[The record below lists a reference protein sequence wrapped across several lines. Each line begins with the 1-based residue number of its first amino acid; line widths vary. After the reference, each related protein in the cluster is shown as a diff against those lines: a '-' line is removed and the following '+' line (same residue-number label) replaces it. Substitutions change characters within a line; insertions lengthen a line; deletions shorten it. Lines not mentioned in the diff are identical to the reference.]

1 MPLVSVIIP
10 TRNRAAL
17 LRHAIESVLAVGQAH
32 RERFELDVMV
42 IDDGSTDETAEV
54 VAAYPV
60 RFLHTEEA
68 HGASAGRNVGLA
80 AARGDYIAFLDDDDL
95 WLPSN
100 VVSQLDLFAAHPEYG
115 LVFGQAQRTEADL
128 TPYGDPAPEGPATSG
143 RIFERLLE
151 FWPQIGTCL
160 VRAEAARVVGP
171 FDLELIADQD
181 WDWLLRI
188 AKSYEV
194 GWIEEPVILFRQR
207 ARSDVALTRK
217 RLPFMVR
224 VFRKNTGDLP
234 LAQRAR
240 LERILIRHR
249 GWYASQFLNSSR
261 EFASAGDHREAR
273 RALRYAFLSSPPHT
287 LYLLLRRRS
296 REDSASV
303 HTPDVGL
310 SS

>member
-1 MPLVSVIIP
+1 MRLVSVIIP
-10 TRNRAAL
+10 TRNRATL
-17 LRHAIESVLAVGQAH
+17 LRQAIESVLAVGEVH

-42 IDDGSTDETAEV
+42 IDDGSTDATAEV

-60 RFLHTEEA
+60 RFLHTEGA

-80 AARGDYIAFLDDDDL
+80 AAQGDYIAFLDDDDV
-95 WLPSN
+95 WLPDN
-100 VVSQLDLFAAHPEYG
+100 VSAQLAMLEAHPEYG
-115 LVFGQAQRTEADL
+115 LVFAQAQRTEADL
-128 TPYGDPAPEGPATSG
+128 TPFGDPVPEGPATSG
-143 RIFERLLE
+143 QIFERLLE

-160 VRAEAARVVGP
+160 VRADVAREVGP

-188 AKSYEV
+188 AKRYEV

-207 ARSDVALTRK
+207 ARADLALMRK
-217 RLPFMVR
+217 RLPFVAH
-224 VFRKNTGDLP
+224 VFHKNTSDLP

-249 GWYASQFLNSSR
+249 GWYASQFLNVWR
-261 EFASAGDHREAR
+261 ESASAGAHQEAR
-273 RALRYAFLSSPPHT
+273 RALIYAFQSSPPHT
-287 LYLLLRRRS
+287 LNLLLRRHGW
-296 REDSASV
+296 EDAASAQA
-303 HTPDVGL
+303 PDVGL